1 MGGIGSGRN
10 RTADYAAMR
19 EYKAQGHSMQE
30 VADHFGVS
38 GQTAQRVCKG
48 ISPQTHKRK
57 PKQYRNGWNHEK
69 QEANAI
75 RIIEERAPSFE
86 YVGGFTNTDGF
97 VDIRCKNC
105 GAVLHKSFVSVR
117 HGKATCENCAHIES
131 VKRKAHE
138 KLIKTQKKEWEKA
151 VKRKAKQLSFAVCE
165 CCGSLFFPTSGC
177 NKKYC
182 SAECADKHHNSTKK
196 DRRMRKLSTVMVD
209 KDITLKD
216 LFKRDGGVCAICG
229 KRCRWDAKE
238 ERADGTIVTYKDYPS
253 VDHIVPLSKGGKH
266 AWNNVQLACRS
277 CNSRKGDRF

>member
-1 MGGIGSGRN
+1 MNTKQARICELRQSGMTMGQV
-10 RTADYAAMR
+10 A
-19 EYKAQGHSMQE
+19 KE
-30 VADHFGVS
+30 VGCSKSYVK
-38 GQTAQRVCKG
+38 QVCVK
-48 ISPQTHKRK
+48 
-57 PKQYRNGWNHEK
+57 NG
-69 QEANAI
+69 I
-75 RIIEERAPSFE
+75 RIPLKCDPTKLVEERNPQFE
-86 YVGGFTNTDGF
+86 YVDGFTNCDGM
-97 VDIRCKNC
+97 VNIRCKVC
-105 GAVLHKSFVSVR
+105 GHVQRRSLITIRHKNIV
-117 HGKATCENCAHIES
+117 CENCERLATEE
-131 VKRKAHE
+131 KAKQE
-138 KLIKTQKKEWEKA
+138 EQQRSQQRSLEAERKEWEKA

-229 KRCRWDAKE
+229 KRCRWEDKE

-266 AWNNVQLACRS
+266 AWDNIQLACRS